1 MQDYLSLFYAMPLCY
16 YNILAIITFVFLTYH
31 SAYFWIYSVLGFF
44 FLAYFSPSQAVE
56 LSYIGVNLFFF
67 IRPIRRTFI
76 TRPLLVIMKALSI
89 VPKISET
96 EKIALRS
103 GDSWIDEEIFSG
115 KPDLKKIFKEPF
127 NKLSR
132 AEQSFIDNQ
141 VNQLC
146 KITDYWKVTTE
157 RDLPKPVWAFLK
169 KEKFFGMIIP
179 KKYGG
184 LGFGALGQSSVIA
197 KLATRSQ
204 TLAITVMV
212 PNSLGPAELLIRYG
226 TEKQKDYYLP
236 RLASGKE
243 IPCFGLTEPKAGSDA
258 TSITAQGVVFKDTED
273 GKIKIKLN
281 FKKRY
286 ITLGNVAT
294 VIGLAFYIKDPENLL
309 GKGTKPAITLALLK
323 RKTEGIR
330 IERRHDPL
338 NVPFINSPINGSDVI
353 ISPDDI
359 IGGLDGYGNGWQMLM
374 ECLAVGRG
382 ISLPA
387 TSLGGSQL
395 VSRVVGNYALVRE
408 QFGISIGKFEGIQE
422 VMASIAAKTYMLDAA
437 RVFIASSIDNGK
449 KPSVI
454 NAIAKYH
461 FTENFRKTINDGM
474 DILAGSAICRG
485 PRNLLASPYAGVPIG
500 ITVEGANIMTRS
512 LIIFGQ
518 GAIRCHKFSYDEII
532 AIENND
538 LKKFDFIIFKHIK
551 HFIRNKARAT
561 LLSVT
566 RGHIALPLRF
576 CLVGRAKR
584 KILWACSS
592 FAFFSDLA
600 LARFGGNMKRKE
612 MLSARFGDVLSNIFF
627 AMALIRKFE
636 ADGKPKE
643 DKIYVEYALTSCFS
657 EIDSSFKG
665 IFNNFGCGP
674 LGLMLKYIV
683 GSYAKINPIS
693 NNISDNLKSKIATS
707 LMTNDAR
714 RDKLTN
720 LVYSGDGNDA
730 ITKMDK
736 AFALTLELT
745 EVKKRVNKYKRKAGE
760 STTIAHMVKEKII
773 SKNEGNKLQELYDLI
788 DDISEVDA
796 FEIKDY
802 LSNKMTKAT
811 I

>member
-115 KPDLKKIFKEPF
+115 KPNLKKVFSEPF

-146 KITDYWKVTTE
+146 KITDDWKVTTE
-157 RDLPKPVWAFLK
+157 RDLPKAVWQFLK

-184 LGFGALGQSSVIA
+184 LGFSALGQSSIIA

-212 PNSLGPAELLIRYG
+212 PNSLGPAELIMRYG
-226 TEKQKDYYLP
+226 TDKQKEYYLP
-236 RLASGKE
+236 RLANGKE

-258 TSITAQGVVFKDTED
+258 TSIEAHGEVFKDKADDT
-273 GKIKIKLN
+273 IKIKLN

-286 ITLGNVAT
+286 ITLGDVAT
-294 VIGLAFYIKDPENLL
+294 VIGLAFYLKDPKNLL
-309 GKGTKPAITLALLK
+309 GKGTKPIITLALLK
-323 RKTEGIR
+323 RKLEGLR

-338 NVPFINSPINGSDVI
+338 NVPFINSPINGTNVI
-353 ISPDDI
+353 ITPDDI
-359 IGGLDGYGNGWQMLM
+359 IGGIDGYGNGWKMLM
-374 ECLAVGRG
+374 ECLAIGRG

-387 TSLGGSQL
+387 TSLGGAQL
-395 VSRVVGNYALVRE
+395 VSKVVGNYSLIRE
-408 QFGISIGKFEGIQE
+408 QFGIPIGKFEGVQE
-422 VMASIAAKTYMLDAA
+422 VMASIAAKTYMLESA
-437 RVFIASSIDNGK
+437 RIFIASSIDNGN

-461 FTENFRKTINDGM
+461 FTENFRKIINDGM

-518 GAIRCHKFSYDEII
+518 GAIRCHKYSYDEIL
-532 AIENND
+532 AIKNRD
-538 LKKFDFIIFKHIK
+538 FAKFDYIVFKHIK
-551 HFIRNKARAT
+551 HFARNKTRSI
-561 LLSVT
+561 LLSIT
-566 RGHIALPLRF
+566 RGHLSSPLSF
-576 CLVGRAKR
+576 GLVASSKR
-584 KILWACSS
+584 KILWASSS

-627 AMALIRKFE
+627 AIALIRRYE
-636 ADGKPKE
+636 ANGRPNE
-643 DKIYVEYALTSCFS
+643 DKIYLSYSLKTCFS
-657 EIDSSFKG
+657 EIDDSFQG
-665 IFNNFGCGP
+665 IFRNFGSGP
-674 LGLMLKYIV
+674 V
-683 GSYAKINPIS
+683 GIILRYLVSFYARINPLS
-693 NNISDNLKSKIATS
+693 HQPSDKLKSKIANS
-707 LMTNDAR
+707 LMQNDDR
-714 RDKLTN
+714 RKRLTN
-720 LVYSGDGNDA
+720 LVYPGEGTETMAKLDN
-730 ITKMDK
+730 
-736 AFALTLELT
+736 AFALANKL
-745 EVKKRVNKYKRKAGE
+745 VDAKKKVSNYKRKIGE
-760 STTIAHMVKEKII
+760 SSTISQMVKNHII
-773 SKNEGNKLQELYDLI
+773 SKDEGKQLQDLSKLI
-788 DDISEVDA
+788 DDLSEVDA

-802 LSNKMTKAT
+802 LSNKMKNPT